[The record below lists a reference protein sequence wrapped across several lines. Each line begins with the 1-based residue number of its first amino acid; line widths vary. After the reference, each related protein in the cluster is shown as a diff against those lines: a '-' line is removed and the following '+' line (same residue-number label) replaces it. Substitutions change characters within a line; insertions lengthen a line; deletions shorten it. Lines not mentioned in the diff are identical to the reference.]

1 MFWTLLPSKNTVLMS
16 LLSRRRAVS
25 LTFHSREKRQLTTF
39 SPNAYNKR
47 NSSQMRNLLW
57 LIYCGVEEVHAPSF
71 FCLNSNKIFKVFPHG
86 LSFKDLKSIKSIK
99 SWHIISLA
107 PSFLNFH
114 FLDLPWP
121 IFLKGMLS

>member
-57 LIYCGVEEVHAPSF
+57 LIHCGAEEGRTLPLILKFLKYS
-71 FCLNSNKIFKVFPHG
+71 LQG